1 MRLEAYGVWVEVMVS
16 SSWSSRLHPR
26 RPKPGESSACVTSH
40 QRAYTKVVED
50 LQSITRRFREPLKQD
65 LAFVFDCYRHT
76 RQSGRDLGYS
86 SLTCDQ
92 LWSGVESREN
102 ESRGAKRWSS
112 ENRDIPVFTRNACK
126 RATGFSGESQLPQY
140 VS

>member
-1 MRLEAYGVWVEVMVS
+1 M
-16 SSWSSRLHPR
+16 
-26 RPKPGESSACVTSH
+26 SH

-92 LWSGVESREN
+92 YGVEWRVVKMSLE
-102 ESRGAKRWSS
+102 EQKGGQG
-112 ENRDIPVFTRNACK
+112 ENRDIPVFSRNACK
-126 RATGFSGESQLPQY
+126 LATGFSGESQLPQY
-140 VS
+140 MP